1 MLATPPVSPVAPRR
15 GDTKRTAALYLLA
28 FLSVYAA
35 VELVSLITFTV
46 IAQDRFSFSRLQERR
61 NVVRQD
67 PGLAPAPDAQGRPG
81 ERPPY
86 SRAIDGPRAKA
97 QRHEVI
103 HPFVG
108 YVADPAKRPEVN
120 EYGFV
125 GPPPPLNRAASSDTV
140 VVAVLGGSVAEGLVM
155 AGGLPGKS
163 PRERLALVLGEARP
177 FAGKEVVVYCL
188 ALSGMKQP
196 QQVMT
201 VNYFMS
207 LGARFDLVINLDGF
221 NEIVL
226 PMVENRPAGTFPF
239 YPRMWDVR
247 VSGLGDADLLRKA
260 GRIAFLESI
269 RLQAA
274 RFLSIPPLR
283 YSVTANLFW
292 YLADHGL
299 VRRTT
304 IDRTELTLALLDRK
318 HDQDQGRSYAASG
331 PARAYASDEAHFADL
346 AAYWKRSSVLL
357 NQLARGSG
365 FHYFHFLQPN
375 QYVSGSKIFSEE
387 ERAIALPAKH
397 PYAMTA
403 TQGYPYLI
411 AAGRELV
418 TEGVPYS
425 NLTMLFAGRDEVL
438 YVDGCCHFNRRGYE
452 LMALEI
458 GRVIRDALNRR

>member
-1 MLATPPVSPVAPRR
+1 
-15 GDTKRTAALYLLA
+15 
-28 FLSVYAA
+28 
-35 VELVSLITFTV
+35 
-46 IAQDRFSFSRLQERR
+46 
-61 NVVRQD
+61 
-67 PGLAPAPDAQGRPG
+67 
-81 ERPPY
+81 
-86 SRAIDGPRAKA
+86 
-97 QRHEVI
+97 
-103 HPFVG
+103 
-108 YVADPAKRPEVN
+108 
-120 EYGFV
+120 
-125 GPPPPLNRAASSDTV
+125 
-140 VVAVLGGSVAEGLVM
+140 
-155 AGGLPGKS
+155 
-163 PRERLALVLGEARP
+163 
-177 FAGKEVVVYCL
+177 VVYCL

-207 LGARFDLVINLDGF
+207 LGARFDVVIDLDGF

-247 VSGLGDADLLRKA
+247 VSGLGDVELLRKA

-269 RLQAA
+269 RFQAA

-299 VRRTT
+299 VRRATFE
-304 IDRTELTLALLDRK
+304 RTKMTLALLDRK
-318 HDQDQGRSYAASG
+318 HSEDEVRSYAASG
-331 PARAYASDEAHFADL
+331 PSRTYASDEAHYADL

-357 NQLARGSG
+357 SRLARGNG

-375 QYVSGSKIFSEE
+375 QYVPGSKIFSEE
-387 ERAIALPAKH
+387 ERAIALPEKH
-397 PYAMTA
+397 PYTTAA

-418 TEGVPYS
+418 SEGVPYTD
-425 NLTMLFAGRDEVL
+425 LTMLFARRDEVL
-438 YVDGCCHFNRRGYE
+438 YVDGCCHFNPRGYE